1 MITFVWTWVRLE
13 VRKKRMF
20 TSHLR
25 RDVGFHY
32 PPSSS
37 CQILDPSQV
46 FHNIGNGDVKPIS
59 PLIGKMSLPFTAWR
73 LSSHLHEMIYLQ
85 KNNNFWQHCGN
96 HHWLMFDGNLVLCM
110 ALTNPIYDVS
120 QNDNLRWWSRKKVC
134 GKAPGQIFWNY
145 DHLRCPI
152 PCPVSMSMQWNE
164 MGRLPFEIFTLMLR
178 ALQRCHV
185 IVCIWGSN
193 FLRIDNI
200 HNVDFECPVNTVH

>member
-1 MITFVWTWVRLE
+1 MITSVWTWVRLG

-110 ALTNPIYDVS
+110 ALTNPIHDAQPEWQFTVIE
-120 QNDNLRWWSRKKVC
+120 KFC
-134 GKAPGQIFWNY
+134 GKAPGKYSDIMTIWDARFPVQ
-145 DHLRCPI
+145 C
-152 PCPVSMSMQWNE
+152 PCPCNGIKW
-164 MGRLPFEIFTLMLR
+164 
-178 ALQRCHV
+178 
-185 IVCIWGSN
+185 IVFLLT
-193 FLRIDNI
+193 FLR
-200 HNVDFECPVNTVH
+200 

>member
-32 PPSSS
+32 PSSSS

-96 HHWLMFDGNLVLCM
+96 HHWLMFDGNLVLWM
-110 ALTNPIYDVS
+110 ALTNPIHDA
-120 QNDNLRWWSRKKVC
+120 Q
-134 GKAPGQIFWNY
+134 P
-145 DHLRCPI
+145 
-152 PCPVSMSMQWNE
+152 E
-164 MGRLPFEIFTLMLR
+164 
-178 ALQRCHV
+178 
-185 IVCIWGSN
+185 WGFILIEQEKS
-193 FLRIDNI
+193 FGAKHQANI
-200 HNVDFECPVNTVH
+200 HLIIWPFKMPDSLSSVHATEWNGSSSFWHFYVNVESSSALSCHFLHLMF